1 MSRPAIPP
9 ADRLILSLVKYGGSA
24 PLTKIRANFYG
35 RLTRAMLNKV
45 LLELDDLL
53 EVEKTRAPGSK
64 RPTTNVVLTWK
75 GEVAA
80 RVLKPGFR
88 RKRITLAELKA
99 ELAARQAEQ
108 NPWACQIESD
118 ADHRREFDHQKA
130 AGWRW
135 RPPKPVKLPAGDPRE
150 IVETG
155 PANAPTSPCPIAAY
169 QRIPGAAPDRY
180 QPAQP
185 PPADDFTR
193 DFAKMQ
199 RDLAT
204 IHEPDRGFSDLP
216 TPADVADNARII
228 ELFHKTDYAGELL
241 ANGNILYDGVEM
253 TPKRWKRERFKQA
266 G

>member
-9 ADRLILSLVKYGGSA
+9 ADRLILSLMKYGGSA

-45 LLELDDLL
+45 LLELDDLI

-64 RPTTNVVLTWK
+64 RSTTNIVLTWK

-108 NPWACQIESD
+108 NPWACQIKND
-118 ADHRREFDHQKA
+118 ADHRREFEHQKA
-130 AGWRW
+130 AGWTW
-135 RPPKPVKLPAGDPRE
+135 RPPKPAKAPADPPRETAETSPGDTPTSPRPTAGDPKYNT
-150 IVETG
+150 VAPLGT
-155 PANAPTSPCPIAAY
+155 PARPL
-169 QRIPGAAPDRY
+169 
-180 QPAQP
+180 PA
-185 PPADDFTR
+185 R
-193 DFAKMQ
+193 SFAQ
-199 RDLAT
+199 ELAEVQGRQLAG
-204 IHEPDRGFSDLP
+204 IGEPSRGFTNLP
-216 TPADVADNARII
+216 NPADVADNARII

-241 ANGNILYDGVEM
+241 DNGNILYDGVEM